1 VTARLQAA
9 SQASEGAVAH
19 PAQETSKRFVLP
31 VEELTGHSLAAAR
44 RTLAQ
49 RLRRGGV
56 DNPDLD
62 ARLLIGHALALDAAA
77 LVTQSQRVL
86 AYDEAAAITRL
97 AARRL
102 MREPV
107 SRIIGRKEF
116 WKLSLRL
123 NPQTFVPRPETET
136 VVEAALAAAYPS
148 LSRARTLRV
157 ADLGTGSGAVL
168 LAILSELPESF
179 GVGTDIN
186 VAALRCAR
194 DNAAGFGTRA
204 SFVACDYGAA
214 LDGPIDLL
222 VSNPP
227 YIAHEEVADLP
238 PEVCCF
244 DPLLALDG
252 GSDGFDGY
260 RAIAA
265 DARRLLAP
273 AGVLVVELGF
283 GQAAGVRSLFE
294 AAGLACAPPQYDL
307 CDIPRALVAR
317 PLA

>member
-1 VTARLQAA
+1 VNVRLHTALQERKGAA
-9 SQASEGAVAH
+9 ADR
-19 PAQETSKRFVLP
+19 AQETCKRFGLH
-31 VEELTGHSLAAAR
+31 VEDLTGHSLAAVR
-44 RTLAQ
+44 RTVAES
-49 RLRRGGV
+49 LRRGGV
-56 DNPDLD
+56 DSPELD

-77 LVTQSQRVL
+77 LVTQSQREL
-86 AYDEAAAITRL
+86 AYEEAAAITCL

-102 MREPV
+102 MHEPV

-123 NPQTFVPRPETET
+123 DSQTFVPRPETET
-136 VVEAALAAAYPS
+136 VVEAALAAAHPG
-148 LSRARTLRV
+148 LSDMRTLRV
-157 ADLGTGSGAVL
+157 ADLGTGSGALL
-168 LAILSELPESF
+168 LAILSEFPESF

-194 DNAAGFGTRA
+194 ENAIGFGARA
-204 SFVACDYGAA
+204 SFVACHYGTA
-214 LDGPIDLL
+214 LAGPVDLI

-227 YIAHEEVADLP
+227 YIPQEEIADLP
-238 PEVCCF
+238 PEVCAF
-244 DPLLALDG
+244 DPHLALDG
-252 GSDGFDGY
+252 GPDGLDGY

-294 AAGLACAPPQYDL
+294 AAGLACAPPRHDL
-307 CDIPRALVAR
+307 CGIPRALVAR